1 MIDVIKV
8 AKAVKNLMEL
18 SDSDIDGILPSA
30 KSACIELSNR
40 LKDEKFAKDERAIN
54 AAVYLCYYRYILKLN
69 VTGEFPNYFKAG
81 DLQVTQSPALMLE
94 RAAMLRDDAIC
105 QASPLLEDLDFVFRQ
120 V

>member
-8 AKAVKNLMEL
+8 AKSVKHLMEL
-18 SDSDIDGILPSA
+18 SDGDIDGIFPTA
-30 KSACIELSNR
+30 KSACAELSNR
-40 LKDEKFAKDERAIN
+40 LKKEEYAKDERAIN
-54 AAVYLCYYRYILKLN
+54 AAIYLCYYRYILKLI
-69 VTGEFPNYFKAG
+69 VTGEFPDRFKAG

-105 QASPLLEDLDFVFRQ
+105 QASALLEDFDFIFRQ